1 MLAEKLGCRMIQ
13 IDNWMN
19 KDSPTQAVLTYAMRE
34 DVKLGEFINIIRD
47 LERPDVIE
55 AIQELVG

>member
-1 MLAEKLGCRMIQ
+1 
-13 IDNWMN
+13 MN